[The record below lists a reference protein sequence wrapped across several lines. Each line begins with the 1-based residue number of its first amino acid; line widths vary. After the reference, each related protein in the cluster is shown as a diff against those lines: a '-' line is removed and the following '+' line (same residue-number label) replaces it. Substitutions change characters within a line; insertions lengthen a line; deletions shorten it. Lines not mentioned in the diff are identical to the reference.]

1 MQEFYETVQREQ
13 EFLENELKNL
23 ENDLEYLMWERCR
36 VDKDI
41 FRTQELINNVKKEL
55 GK

>member
-23 ENDLEYLMWERCR
+23 ESDLEYLMWERMR

-41 FRTQELINNVKKEL
+41 FRTQELINNVTKEL